1 MLGWL
6 YHRMIGRLERRYGY
20 DATYLHELAD
30 AAPAA
35 FRRFGRMQM
44 AGKWQGPLP
53 SDAWRA
59 ASIAGALHED
69 CGPCVQIATDM
80 AIEAGVAPALIAAL
94 LSDGAAPDA
103 DAKLAFD
110 YGRALLAADPAL
122 DDLRDAAKQRWGEA
136 GVIAL
141 SLTAMTA
148 RNFPVLKRAM
158 GHAKACQRVRV
169 GQEQIA
175 VAPALKAA

>member
-1 MLGWL
+1 MMLGWL

-20 DATYLHELAD
+20 DATYLHELTD
-30 AAPAA
+30 AAPSA

-53 SDAWRA
+53 RNAWHA

-80 AIEAGVAPALIAAL
+80 ALAAGVAPESIADLLSGDTADAEMKVAFDYSRAL
-94 LSDGAAPDA
+94 LS
-103 DAKLAFD
+103 
-110 YGRALLAADPAL
+110 ADPAL
-122 DDLRDAAKQRWGEA
+122 DGLRHAAKEQWGEV

-141 SLTAMTA
+141 SMTAMTA
-148 RNFPVLKRAM
+148 RNYPVLKRAM

-169 GQEQIA
+169 GGDQIV
-175 VAPALKAA
+175 VAEALKTA

>member
-6 YHRMIGRLERRYGY
+6 YHGMIRRLERRYSY
-20 DATYLHELAD
+20 DATYLHEMAD
-30 AAPAA
+30 AAPAG

-53 SDAWRA
+53 RDPFHA
-59 ASIAGALHED
+59 AAIGGALHED
-69 CGPCVQIATDM
+69 CGPCVQISTDM
-80 AIEAGVAPALIAAL
+80 AVEAGVAPELIAGL
-94 LSDGAAPDA
+94 LSGETPDA

-110 YGRALLAADPAL
+110 YARALLAADPGLDAL
-122 DDLRDAAKQRWGEA
+122 REAAKARWGEA
-136 GVIAL
+136 GVVAL

-158 GHAKACQRVRV
+158 GHARACQKVRV
-169 GQEQIA
+169 GGDQIV
-175 VAPALKAA
+175 VAEALKAA

>member
-20 DATYLHELAD
+20 DATYLHAMAD
-30 AAPAA
+30 AAPAG
-35 FRRFGRMQM
+35 FRRFGKMQM
-44 AGKWQGPLP
+44 AGKWRGPLP
-53 SDAWRA
+53 RDAWHA
-59 ASIAGALHED
+59 ASIGGALHED

-80 AIEAGVAPALIAAL
+80 AVEAGVSPALIAGL
-94 LSDGAAPDA
+94 LSGETPDA

-110 YGRALLAADPAL
+110 YARALLAADLAL
-122 DDLRDAAKQRWGEA
+122 GELRDASKARWGEA

-158 GHAKACQRVRV
+158 GHAKACGKVRI
-169 GQEQIA
+169 GTGEIA